1 MSEFGF
7 IGDTYNTAIA
17 RVRRTPEPTVI
28 TPDNQPCN
36 PTTRGIVQPAPTNAS
51 GVALIGR
58 ESRRWR
64 NHTPHGKPDH
74 ITYKHPDAWPHHLA
88 TLRDLANGF
97 GQLRLAKAIGI
108 SERTIRNLLNG
119 RSASHD
125 TRPKGHRVPV
135 SVGARRDWARGGGAV
150 VAGRGRGRSIWRWRR
165 GRLTPPTSPPPS

>member
-125 TRPKGHRVPV
+125 TRRKVTEFLSLWAQDETGLGGAAPSLPV
-135 SVGARRDWARGGGAV
+135 EGGVAQSGGGGGA
-150 VAGRGRGRSIWRWRR
+150 G
-165 GRLTPPTSPPPS
+165 